1 MFSQT
6 LRYIFK
12 GGNQLWLCL
21 PSVLVLLSLLFIPGA
36 LTFDT
41 GDGILGSLL
50 QWLIMVLLWLPSL
63 CKTIDNAARIRAG
76 KSIAPVTSALCGEL
90 RLPELAQ
97 YLVGIVIL
105 TLSFVFLPAK
115 FYAPVLFVLLPAIH
129 ESFLESR
136 TLVAMFSPAALLAA
150 YARIGSARYCHI
162 LLSYLI
168 LFLALT
174 GFGMLLAVPVAHGV
188 VVVILAFALDNNPSE
203 MMLLFILAVA
213 ILTLL
218 LYLIGLVW
226 MFVTLYPTMHCYGW
240 RRPPISDEDDDD
252 DPPSAAWSSA
262 ATDADMET
270 SAYDI
275 GESAQPA
282 MATAP
287 AAQDDIPPP
296 APAKGDTPP
305 DYSLLTDADT
315 SDMNPETQK
324 TFAAVLARADAL
336 LGSNR
341 IDAGLALLAPYADEA
356 HDAAAYFPAYRRIY
370 ALAPQYALL
379 QRLITA
385 AARGHQPSFDLIRPE
400 LARIDPA
407 DLPADEIYPLTLYAA
422 RQRQYQTVLA
432 LTRQFAKHHP
442 NHPQLIDNYLLA
454 ARALAKTGHTDKA
467 QQMLTQMLARF
478 GAHEKAGQIRATLKL
493 LQS

>member
-36 LTFDT
+36 ISFRTS
-41 GDGILGSLL
+41 DGILGSLQ
-50 QWLIMVLLWLPSL
+50 QWLIVALLWLPFL
-63 CKTIDNAARIRAG
+63 CKTIDNAAHIRAG
-76 KSIAPVTSALCGEL
+76 KSAEPVPFGLSGEL

-97 YLVGIVIL
+97 YLVGIAIL
-105 TLSFVFLPAK
+105 TLPFVFSPTE
-115 FYAPVLFVLLPAIH
+115 FFAPVFFALLPAIH

-150 YARIGSARYCHI
+150 YARIGSARYHHI

-168 LFLALT
+168 VFLADVGLNVLLAKPATYGLFAVMPFLALIIASFT
-174 GFGMLLAVPVAHGV
+174 LMIYFVGLA
-188 VVVILAFALDNNPSE
+188 
-203 MMLLFILAVA
+203 
-213 ILTLL
+213 
-218 LYLIGLVW
+218 W
-226 MFVTLYPTMHCYGW
+226 MFATLYPTMLCHGW
-240 RRPPISDEDDDD
+240 RRPSIPDDDD
-252 DPPSAAWSSA
+252 DPPPAAWSSA
-262 ATDADMET
+262 ETDADMET

-282 MATAP
+282 IATAP
-287 AAQDDIPPP
+287 AAQDDMPLP

-305 DYSLLTDADT
+305 DCNLLADADT

-324 TFAAVLARADAL
+324 TFAAALARADAL

-370 ALAPQYALL
+370 ALAPQFALL

-478 GAHEKAGQIRATLKL
+478 GAHEKAGQIRAPLKL

>member
-6 LRYIFK
+6 LRYLFK

-36 LTFDT
+36 ITFDT

-50 QWLIMVLLWLPSL
+50 QWLIVALLWLPSL

-76 KSIAPVTSALCGEL
+76 KSVEPVTPALCGEL

-105 TLSFVFLPAK
+105 TLPFVFLPAK
-115 FYAPVLFVLLPAIH
+115 FYEPAIFALLPAIH

-136 TLVAMFSPAALLAA
+136 TLVAMFSPAALFAA
-150 YARIGSARYCHI
+150 CARIGFARYCHI
-162 LLSYLI
+162 LLIYLMVC
-168 LFLALT
+168 LAWT
-174 GFGMLLAVPVAHGV
+174 GFGMLLAVPVAYV
-188 VVVILAFALDNNPSE
+188 LFALVAGVAQGANVKPFLALAIALS
-203 MMLLFILAVA
+203 MLV
-213 ILTLL
+213 
-218 LYLIGLVW
+218 LYLGGLVW
-226 MFVTLYPTMHCYGW
+226 MFVILYPTMLCHGW
-240 RRPPISDEDDDD
+240 RRPPIPDDDD
-252 DPPSAAWSSA
+252 APPSAAWSSA

-275 GESAQPA
+275 DQSAQPA

-287 AAQDDIPPP
+287 AAQNDIPLP

-305 DYSLLTDADT
+305 DCSLLADADT

-324 TFAAVLARADAL
+324 TFAVVLARADVL

-385 AARGHQPSFDLIRPE
+385 AACGHQPSFDFIRPE
-400 LARIDPA
+400 LARINPA
-407 DLPADEIYPLTLYAA
+407 DLPADEIYPLALYAA
-422 RQRQYQTVLA
+422 RQRQHQTVLV

-454 ARALAKTGHTDKA
+454 ARALAKTGHADKA

>member
-12 GGNQLWLCL
+12 GGNQLWLYL

-282 MATAP
+282 MAAAP

-296 APAKGDTPP
+296 VPAKGDTPP
-305 DYSLLTDADT
+305 DCSLLADADT
-315 SDMNPETQK
+315 SKMNLETQK
-324 TFAAVLARADAL
+324 TFAAVLTRADAL

-385 AARGHQPSFDLIRPE
+385 AARGHQPSFDFIRPE
-400 LARIDPA
+400 LARINPA
-407 DLPADEIYPLTLYAA
+407 DLPADEIYPLALYAA
-422 RQRQYQTVLA
+422 RQRQHQTVLV

-478 GAHEKAGQIRATLKL
+478 GEHEKAGQIRATLKL

>member
-36 LTFDT
+36 ITFDT

-76 KSIAPVTSALCGEL
+76 KSIEPVTSALSGEL
-90 RLPELAQ
+90 RLPEFAQ
-97 YLVGIVIL
+97 YLAGIVIL
-105 TLSFVFLPAK
+105 TLPFAFPPAK
-115 FYAPVLFVLLPAIH
+115 FYAPVLFALLPAIH

-150 YARIGSARYCHI
+150 YARIGFARYRHI
-162 LLSYLI
+162 LLSYLMVYLAFAVLGVLLAGPVTYGLFVLI
-168 LFLALT
+168 AGNVMPFLALAIAS
-174 GFGMLLAVPVAHGV
+174 FMLV
-188 VVVILAFALDNNPSE
+188 
-203 MMLLFILAVA
+203 
-213 ILTLL
+213 
-218 LYLIGLVW
+218 LYLGGLAW
-226 MFVTLYPTMHCYGW
+226 MFVTLYPTMLCHGW
-240 RRPPISDEDDDD
+240 RRPSIPDDDD
-252 DPPSAAWSSA
+252 DPPSAAWSS
-262 ATDADMET
+262 TETHADMR
-270 SAYDI
+270 SSSRDI
-275 GESAQPA
+275 DQSAQPA
-282 MATAP
+282 MAAAP

-296 APAKGDTPP
+296 VPAKGDTPP
-305 DYSLLTDADT
+305 DFSLLADADT
-315 SDMNPETQK
+315 SDMNLETQK
-324 TFAAVLARADAL
+324 AFAAALARADAL

-385 AARGHQPSFDLIRPE
+385 AACGHQPSFDLIRPE
-400 LARIDPA
+400 LARINPA
-407 DLPADEIYPLTLYAA
+407 VLSADEVYPLAQYAA
-422 RQRQYQTVLA
+422 RQQQYQTVLA

-442 NHPQLIDNYLLA
+442 NHPQLIDNYILA
-454 ARALAKTGHTDKA
+454 ARALAKTGHADKA

-478 GAHEKAGQIRATLKL
+478 GEHEKAGQIRATLKL

>member
-1 MFSQT
+1 MPF
-6 LRYIFK
+6 
-12 GGNQLWLCL
+12 G
-21 PSVLVLLSLLFIPGA
+21 LS
-36 LTFDT
+36 
-41 GDGILGSLL
+41 
-50 QWLIMVLLWLPSL
+50 
-63 CKTIDNAARIRAG
+63 
-76 KSIAPVTSALCGEL
+76 GEL

-97 YLVGIVIL
+97 YLVGIAIL
-105 TLSFVFLPAK
+105 TLPFVFSPTE
-115 FYAPVLFVLLPAIH
+115 FFAPVFFALLPAIH

-150 YARIGSARYCHI
+150 YARIGSARYHHI

-168 LFLALT
+168 VFLAYVGLNVLLAKPATYGLFAVMPFLALIIASFT
-174 GFGMLLAVPVAHGV
+174 LMIYFVGLA
-188 VVVILAFALDNNPSE
+188 
-203 MMLLFILAVA
+203 
-213 ILTLL
+213 
-218 LYLIGLVW
+218 W
-226 MFVTLYPTMHCYGW
+226 MFVILYPTMLCHGW
-240 RRPPISDEDDDD
+240 RRPPIPDDDD
-252 DPPSAAWSSA
+252 DPPPAAWSSA

-275 GESAQPA
+275 DQSAQPA

-287 AAQDDIPPP
+287 AAQNDIPLP

-305 DYSLLTDADT
+305 DCSLLADADT
-315 SDMNPETQK
+315 SKMNLETQK
-324 TFAAVLARADAL
+324 TFAAVLTRADAL

-385 AARGHQPSFDLIRPE
+385 AACGHQPSFDFIRPE
-400 LARIDPA
+400 LARINPA
-407 DLPADEIYPLTLYAA
+407 DLPADEIYPLALYAA
-422 RQRQYQTVLA
+422 RQRQHQTVLV

-478 GAHEKAGQIRATLKL
+478 GAHEKAGQIRAALKL

>member
-36 LTFDT
+36 ISFRTS
-41 GDGILGSLL
+41 DGILGSLQ
-50 QWLIMVLLWLPSL
+50 QWLIIALLWLPFL
-63 CKTIDNAARIRAG
+63 CKTIDNAAHIRAG
-76 KSIAPVTSALCGEL
+76 KSAEPVPFGLSGEL

-105 TLSFVFLPAK
+105 TLPFAFPPAK

-150 YARIGSARYCHI
+150 YARIGSARYHHI

-168 LFLALT
+168 VFLAYVGLNVLLAKPATYGLFAVMPFLALIIASFT
-174 GFGMLLAVPVAHGV
+174 LMIYFVGLA
-188 VVVILAFALDNNPSE
+188 
-203 MMLLFILAVA
+203 
-213 ILTLL
+213 
-218 LYLIGLVW
+218 W
-226 MFVTLYPTMHCYGW
+226 MFATLYPTMLCHGW
-240 RRPPISDEDDDD
+240 RRPSIPDDDD
-252 DPPSAAWSSA
+252 DPPPAAWSSA
-262 ATDADMET
+262 ETDADMET
-270 SAYDI
+270 SSYGI
-275 GESAQPA
+275 GQSAQPA

-287 AAQDDIPPP
+287 AAQNDIPLPV
-296 APAKGDTPP
+296 PAKGDTPP
-305 DYSLLTDADT
+305 DCSLLADADT
-315 SDMNPETQK
+315 SKMNLETQK
-324 TFAAVLARADAL
+324 TFAAVLTRADAL

-454 ARALAKTGHTDKA
+454 ARALAKTGHADKA

-478 GAHEKAGQIRATLKL
+478 AAHEKAGQIRATLKL

>member
-36 LTFDT
+36 ISFRTS
-41 GDGILGSLL
+41 DGILGSLQ
-50 QWLIMVLLWLPSL
+50 QWLIIALLWLPFL
-63 CKTIDNAARIRAG
+63 CKTIDNAAHIRAG
-76 KSIAPVTSALCGEL
+76 KSAEPVPFGLSGEL

-97 YLVGIVIL
+97 YLVGIAIL
-105 TLSFVFLPAK
+105 TLPFVFSPTE
-115 FYAPVLFVLLPAIH
+115 FFAPVFFALLPAIH

-150 YARIGSARYCHI
+150 YARIGSARYHHI

-168 LFLALT
+168 VFLAYVGLNVLLAKPATYGLFAVMPFLALIIASFT
-174 GFGMLLAVPVAHGV
+174 LMIYFVGLA
-188 VVVILAFALDNNPSE
+188 
-203 MMLLFILAVA
+203 
-213 ILTLL
+213 
-218 LYLIGLVW
+218 W
-226 MFVTLYPTMHCYGW
+226 MFATLYPTMLCHGW
-240 RRPPISDEDDDD
+240 RRPPIPDDDD
-252 DPPSAAWSSA
+252 APPPAAWSSA

-275 GESAQPA
+275 DQSAQPA

-287 AAQDDIPPP
+287 AAQNDIPLP

-305 DYSLLTDADT
+305 DCSLLADADT

-324 TFAAVLARADAL
+324 TFAAVLARADVL

-385 AARGHQPSFDLIRPE
+385 AA
-400 LARIDPA
+400 
-407 DLPADEIYPLTLYAA
+407 
-422 RQRQYQTVLA
+422 
-432 LTRQFAKHHP
+432 
-442 NHPQLIDNYLLA
+442 
-454 ARALAKTGHTDKA
+454 
-467 QQMLTQMLARF
+467 
-478 GAHEKAGQIRATLKL
+478 
-493 LQS
+493 

>member
-6 LRYIFK
+6 LRYLFK

-76 KSIAPVTSALCGEL
+76 KSIEPVTSALCGEL

-105 TLSFVFLPAK
+105 TLPFAFPPAK

-150 YARIGSARYCHI
+150 YARIGSARYHHI

-168 LFLALT
+168 VFLAYVGLNVLLAKPATYGLFAVMPFLALIIASFT
-174 GFGMLLAVPVAHGV
+174 LMIYFVGLA
-188 VVVILAFALDNNPSE
+188 
-203 MMLLFILAVA
+203 
-213 ILTLL
+213 
-218 LYLIGLVW
+218 W
-226 MFVTLYPTMHCYGW
+226 MFATLYPTMLCHGW
-240 RRPPISDEDDDD
+240 RRPPIPDDDD
-252 DPPSAAWSSA
+252 APPSAAWSSA

-275 GESAQPA
+275 DQSAQPA

-287 AAQDDIPPP
+287 AAQNDIPLP
-296 APAKGDTPP
+296 APAKGDTLP
-305 DYSLLTDADT
+305 DFSLLADADT
-315 SDMNPETQK
+315 SKMNLETQK
-324 TFAAVLARADAL
+324 TFAAVLTRADVL

-356 HDAAAYFPAYRRIY
+356 HDAATYFPAYRRIY

-400 LARIDPA
+400 LAHIDPT
-407 DLPADEIYPLTLYAA
+407 DLPADEIYPLALYAA

>member
-1 MFSQT
+1 MPF
-6 LRYIFK
+6 
-12 GGNQLWLCL
+12 G
-21 PSVLVLLSLLFIPGA
+21 LS
-36 LTFDT
+36 
-41 GDGILGSLL
+41 
-50 QWLIMVLLWLPSL
+50 
-63 CKTIDNAARIRAG
+63 
-76 KSIAPVTSALCGEL
+76 GEL

-97 YLVGIVIL
+97 YLVGIAIL
-105 TLSFVFLPAK
+105 TLPFAFSPTEFF
-115 FYAPVLFVLLPAIH
+115 APVFFALLPAIH

-150 YARIGSARYCHI
+150 YARIGSARYHHI

-168 LFLALT
+168 VFLAYVGLNVLLAKPATYGLFAVMPFLALIIASFT
-174 GFGMLLAVPVAHGV
+174 LMIYFVGLA
-188 VVVILAFALDNNPSE
+188 
-203 MMLLFILAVA
+203 
-213 ILTLL
+213 
-218 LYLIGLVW
+218 W
-226 MFVTLYPTMHCYGW
+226 MFVILYPTMLCHGW
-240 RRPPISDEDDDD
+240 RRPPIPDDDD
-252 DPPSAAWSSA
+252 APPSAAWSSA

-275 GESAQPA
+275 DQSAQPA

-287 AAQDDIPPP
+287 AAQNDIPLP

-305 DYSLLTDADT
+305 DCSLLADADT
-315 SDMNPETQK
+315 SKMNLETQK
-324 TFAAVLARADAL
+324 TFAAVLTRADAL

-385 AARGHQPSFDLIRPE
+385 AACGHQPSFDFIRPE
-400 LARIDPA
+400 LARINPA
-407 DLPADEIYPLTLYAA
+407 DLPADEIYPLALYAA
-422 RQRQYQTVLA
+422 RQRQHQTVLV

-478 GAHEKAGQIRATLKL
+478 GEHEKAGQIRATLKL

>member
-36 LTFDT
+36 ISFRTS
-41 GDGILGSLL
+41 DGILGSLQ
-50 QWLIMVLLWLPSL
+50 QWLIIALLWLPFL
-63 CKTIDNAARIRAG
+63 CKTIDNAAHIRAG
-76 KSIAPVTSALCGEL
+76 KSAEPVPFGLSGEL

-97 YLVGIVIL
+97 YLVGIAIL
-105 TLSFVFLPAK
+105 TLPFVFSPTE
-115 FYAPVLFVLLPAIH
+115 FFAPVFFALLPAIH

-150 YARIGSARYCHI
+150 YARIGSARYHHI

-168 LFLALT
+168 VFLAYVGLNVLLAKPATYGLFAVMPFLALIIAS
-174 GFGMLLAVPVAHGV
+174 FMLVLYFVGLA
-188 VVVILAFALDNNPSE
+188 
-203 MMLLFILAVA
+203 
-213 ILTLL
+213 
-218 LYLIGLVW
+218 W
-226 MFVTLYPTMHCYGW
+226 MFVILYPTMLCHGW
-240 RRPPISDEDDDD
+240 RRPPIPDDDD

-275 GESAQPA
+275 DQSAQPA
-282 MATAP
+282 MAAAP
-287 AAQDDIPPP
+287 AAQNDIPLP

-305 DYSLLTDADT
+305 DFSLLADADT

-324 TFAAVLARADAL
+324 TFAAVLARADVL

-400 LARIDPA
+400 LARIDPT
-407 DLPADEIYPLTLYAA
+407 DLPADEIYPLALYAA

-478 GAHEKAGQIRATLKL
+478 GAHEKAGQIRATLRL

>member
-36 LTFDT
+36 ISFRTS
-41 GDGILGSLL
+41 DGILGSLQ
-50 QWLIMVLLWLPSL
+50 QWLIIALLWLPFL
-63 CKTIDNAARIRAG
+63 CKTIDNAAHIRAG
-76 KSIAPVTSALCGEL
+76 KSAEPVPFGLSGEL

-97 YLVGIVIL
+97 YLVGIAIL
-105 TLSFVFLPAK
+105 TLPFAFSPTEFF
-115 FYAPVLFVLLPAIH
+115 APVFFALLPAIH

-150 YARIGSARYCHI
+150 YARIGFARYRHI

-174 GFGMLLAVPVAHGV
+174 GFGMLLAVPVTYV
-188 VVVILAFALDNNPSE
+188 LFALVAGAAQGANVMP
-203 MMLLFILAVA
+203 LLA
-213 ILTLL
+213 LTITIFTLG
-218 LYLIGLVW
+218 LYLNGLVW
-226 MFVTLYPTMHCYGW
+226 MFATLYPTMLCHGW
-240 RRPPISDEDDDD
+240 RHPPIPDDDD
-252 DPPSAAWSSA
+252 APPSAAWSSA

-270 SAYDI
+270 SVYDI
-275 GESAQPA
+275 DQSAQPA

-287 AAQDDIPPP
+287 AAQNDIPLP

-305 DYSLLTDADT
+305 DCSLLADADT

-324 TFAAVLARADAL
+324 TFAAVLARADVL

-385 AARGHQPSFDLIRPE
+385 AACGHQPSFDFIRPE
-400 LARIDPA
+400 LARINPA
-407 DLPADEIYPLTLYAA
+407 DLPADEIYPLALYAA
-422 RQRQYQTVLA
+422 RQRQHQTVLV

-454 ARALAKTGHTDKA
+454 ARALAKTGHADKA

-478 GAHEKAGQIRATLKL
+478 GEHEKAGQIRATLKL

>member
-6 LRYIFK
+6 LRYLFK

-76 KSIAPVTSALCGEL
+76 KSIEPVTSALCGEL

-105 TLSFVFLPAK
+105 TLPFAFPPAK

-162 LLSYLI
+162 LLSYL
-168 LFLALT
+168 
-174 GFGMLLAVPVAHGV
+174 MVY
-188 VVVILAFALDNNPSE
+188 LAFAVLGV
-203 MMLLFILAVA
+203 LLAGPVTYGLFALIAGAAQGANVMPILALA
-213 ILTLL
+213 IALSMLV
-218 LYLIGLVW
+218 LYLGGLAW
-226 MFVTLYPTMHCYGW
+226 MFTILYPTMLCHGW
-240 RRPPISDEDDDD
+240 RRPSIPDDDD

-262 ATDADMET
+262 ETDADMET
-270 SAYDI
+270 STYDI

-493 LQS
+493 LQA

>member
-6 LRYIFK
+6 LRYLFK

-36 LTFDT
+36 ISFRTS
-41 GDGILGSLL
+41 DGILGSLQ
-50 QWLIMVLLWLPSL
+50 QWLIVALLWLPFL
-63 CKTIDNAARIRAG
+63 CKTIDNAAHIRAG
-76 KSIAPVTSALCGEL
+76 KSAEPVPFGLSGEL

-97 YLVGIVIL
+97 YLVGIAIL
-105 TLSFVFLPAK
+105 TLPFVFSPTE
-115 FYAPVLFVLLPAIH
+115 FFAPVFFALLPAIH

-150 YARIGSARYCHI
+150 YARIGSARYHHI

-168 LFLALT
+168 VFLAYVGLNVLLAKPATYGLFALIAGIGMRASFSELMPFLALIIAS
-174 GFGMLLAVPVAHGV
+174 FMLVLYFVGLA
-188 VVVILAFALDNNPSE
+188 
-203 MMLLFILAVA
+203 
-213 ILTLL
+213 
-218 LYLIGLVW
+218 W
-226 MFVTLYPTMHCYGW
+226 MFVILYPTMLCHGW
-240 RRPPISDEDDDD
+240 RRPPIPDDDD
-252 DPPSAAWSSA
+252 APPSAAWSSA

-275 GESAQPA
+275 DQSAQPA

-287 AAQDDIPPP
+287 AAQNDIPLP

-305 DYSLLTDADT
+305 DFSLLADADT

-324 TFAAVLARADAL
+324 TFAAVLARADVL

-385 AARGHQPSFDLIRPE
+385 AACGHQPSFDFIRPE
-400 LARIDPA
+400 LARINPA
-407 DLPADEIYPLTLYAA
+407 DLPADEIYPLALYAA
-422 RQRQYQTVLA
+422 RQRQHQTVLV

-454 ARALAKTGHTDKA
+454 ARALAKTGHADKA

-478 GAHEKAGQIRATLKL
+478 GEHEKAGQIRATLKL

>member
-6 LRYIFK
+6 LRYLFK

-21 PSVLVLLSLLFIPGA
+21 PLVLVMLSLLFIPGA
-36 LTFDT
+36 LTFDP
-41 GDGILGSLL
+41 GEGVLGSLL
-50 QWLIMVLLWLPSL
+50 QWLIVALLWLPSL

-76 KSIAPVTSALCGEL
+76 KSVEPVTPALCGEL

-105 TLSFVFLPAK
+105 TLPFIFLPAK
-115 FYAPVLFVLLPAIH
+115 FYSPVLFALLPAIH
-129 ESFLESR
+129 EGFLESR
-136 TLVAMFSPAALLAA
+136 TLVAMLSPAALLAA
-150 YARIGSARYCHI
+150 CARIGFARYCHI

-168 LFLALT
+168 VFLAYVGLNVLLAKPAAYGLFALIAGIAMRASFGELMPFLALIIAS
-174 GFGMLLAVPVAHGV
+174 FMLVLYFVGLA
-188 VVVILAFALDNNPSE
+188 
-203 MMLLFILAVA
+203 
-213 ILTLL
+213 
-218 LYLIGLVW
+218 W
-226 MFVTLYPTMHCYGW
+226 MFVILYPTMLCHGW
-240 RRPPISDEDDDD
+240 RRPPIPDDDD

-270 SAYDI
+270 SSYGI
-275 GESAQPA
+275 GQSAQPA

-287 AAQDDIPPP
+287 AAQNDIPLP

-305 DYSLLTDADT
+305 DCSLLADADT
-315 SDMNPETQK
+315 SKMNLETQK
-324 TFAAVLARADAL
+324 TFAAVLTRADVL

-356 HDAAAYFPAYRRIY
+356 HDAATYFPAYRRIY

-400 LARIDPA
+400 LARIDPT
-407 DLPADEIYPLTLYAA
+407 DLPADEIYPLALYAA

-478 GAHEKAGQIRATLKL
+478 GEHEKAGQIRATLKL